1 MTEAFEL
8 KEYETIQV
16 PMSAAAARD
25 LQQLGG
31 NRIAVGVG
39 LEPGHYSLTATQ
51 WVGVLVTPE
60 IHVVVKPKISLENLF
75 VLLGVGLPA
84 HAWQRESF
92 AFATSRDL
100 LVAVAQFYAR
110 AVHQAIDAGVLRSY
124 RVHEDRLVAMRGRI
138 NIAEQIRLP
147 AQQSTIACTFDEY
160 TADVMENRVLKAASA
175 LLLRVPGVP
184 YDARRSLKQAM
195 VMLDEVADGW
205 VHPDTVDR
213 VHFTRLNAHYEPAL
227 RLAQLI
233 LRNLSLIDRVGS
245 NDASAFM
252 VDMNDLFQRY
262 ITSRLQTLLRGRLLV
277 EQEPPTHLGK
287 GRQVRMEPDLVFR
300 RAKATVFVGDTKY
313 KLSPDARGRS
323 SDYYQML
330 AYVVALGLPAGV
342 LIYCQESG
350 DAPQREVVVHNHGAR
365 LLTYAVPMSGNAAA
379 LDAELSTLADW
390 IVAESAVVPV
400 PA

>member
-1 MTEAFEL
+1 
-8 KEYETIQV
+8 
-16 PMSAAAARD
+16 
-25 LQQLGG
+25 
-31 NRIAVGVG
+31 
-39 LEPGHYSLTATQ
+39 
-51 WVGVLVTPE
+51 
-60 IHVVVKPKISLENLF
+60 
-75 VLLGVGLPA
+75 
-84 HAWQRESF
+84 
-92 AFATSRDL
+92 
-100 LVAVAQFYAR
+100 
-110 AVHQAIDAGVLRSY
+110 
-124 RVHEDRLVAMRGRI
+124 
-138 NIAEQIRLP
+138 
-147 AQQSTIACTFDEY
+147 
-160 TADVMENRVLKAASA
+160 
-175 LLLRVPGVP
+175 
-184 YDARRSLKQAM
+184 
-195 VMLDEVADGW
+195 LDEVADGW